1 MQGVP
6 HHLIDVVEPGEFFSM
21 ADFQRLAYEAIDDIL
36 ARGKVPFLVGGTGLY
51 VNAVAD
57 GYQLSGTMPDLSY
70 RRELEKLTTPE
81 LYALL
86 MQKLPASDVEPNNRN
101 RVMRVLEKLHDG
113 DDGPS
118 TKQPRYDC
126 LRLGVTWPRD
136 VLGRRIDERMT
147 RRFQEGMIQE
157 VRGLMEGGVSEE
169 FLLKLGLE
177 YKLITQYL
185 TGAIPSEE
193 ELNRLLAIAIKQFAK
208 RQMTWFR
215 RDGAIH
221 WLRMDGQP
229 VEEAC
234 ERITAFLA
242 EG

>member
-1 MQGVP
+1 MQGVT

-86 MQKLPASDVEPNNRN
+86 MQKRPASDVEPNNRN

-113 DDGPS
+113 DDTAP
-118 TKQPRYDC
+118 TKHPRYDC
-126 LRLGVTWPRD
+126 LRLGVTWPRE

-157 VRGLMEGGVSEE
+157 VRGLMECGISEE

-185 TGAIPSEE
+185 TGVIPTEE
-193 ELNRLLAIAIKQFAK
+193 ELSRLLSIAIKQFAK

-215 RDGAIH
+215 RTGPFTGSGWTGSRWRKPA
-221 WLRMDGQP
+221 R
-229 VEEAC
+229 
-234 ERITAFLA
+234 
-242 EG
+242 